1 MRQPRR
7 TGFTLIELLVVIA
20 IIAILIGLLLPAVQ
34 KVREAAA
41 RTKCQNT
48 LKQVGLAAHNH
59 HDVLQRLPC
68 GIHALYDYLGP
79 DPYTKMLGRSDGSV
93 VIQLLPYLERTA
105 TYNLFD
111 LKRNVQSDV
120 NDTGKIDSPAS
131 QDVALFLCPSDT
143 SDAVITFTGLNHY
156 GRNNYMPSFGAW
168 ADPGSDAA
176 GKDPNPKLSGP
187 FWFNSQCK
195 LTDITDGTSTT
206 ALFSECKR
214 GHYPNRSDP
223 STRIDSYPQSLSQAN
238 DLATPAAC
246 QFYDQNATPL
256 TYSGLEYFRG
266 ALPITGWYTHTATPN
281 STKYFDCHDVPSY
294 AKGHHAARSYHSN
307 GVNVSFADGSVKF
320 VTDGILPTLWTALG
334 TKSGGEPINSSD
346 F

>member
-1 MRQPRR
+1 MRRPRR

-68 GIHALYDYLGP
+68 GVHALYDYLGP
-79 DPYTKMLGRSDGSV
+79 DPYNGLQRSGGSA
-93 VIQLLPYLERTA
+93 VIQLLPYLERA
-105 TYNLFD
+105 STYNLFD
-111 LKRNVQSDV
+111 LKRNVQSNV
-120 NDTGKIDSPAS
+120 NDTGTISSPAS

-143 SDAVITFTGLNHY
+143 SDAVISFSGLNHY

-168 ADPGSDAA
+168 ADPGNSNA
-176 GKDPNPKLSGP
+176 GTDPNPKLTGP

-214 GHYPNRSDP
+214 GHYPQASDP

-246 QFYDQNATPL
+246 QFATGTPL

-281 STKYFDCHDVPSY
+281 STKYFDCHDSGFG
-294 AKGHHAARSYHSN
+294 KGHHAARSYHSG

-320 VTDGILPTLWTALG
+320 VGDGILPALWTALG

-346 F
+346 L